1 MQKRDAERRRIWVE
15 LIPLNC
21 DQKRVEFWVDFF
33 DFFNLF
39 DFPLSTFARISP
51 FERVAVLFDNY
62 GQRVQYAQL
71 TLLYFPSSR
80 SAAKDKPYIEDLVT
94 QLRARDEP
102 GPAVGAA
109 ASAAASA
116 NSAGK

>member
-1 MQKRDAERRRIWVE
+1 M
-15 LIPLNC
+15 LIPLNF
-21 DQKRVEFWVDFF
+21 DQNRVEFWVDFF
-33 DFFNLF
+33 DFFGLFDLF